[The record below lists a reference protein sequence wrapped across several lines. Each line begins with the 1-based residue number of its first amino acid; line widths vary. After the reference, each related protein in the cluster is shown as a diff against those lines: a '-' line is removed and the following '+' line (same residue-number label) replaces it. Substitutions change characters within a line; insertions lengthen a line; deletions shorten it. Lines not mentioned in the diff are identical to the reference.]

1 MLLRKEFRMNCS
13 NRHRLLPYAVC
24 AIALCLSGVAK
35 ADVTASVLGI
45 VNDTGGHVVPNAT
58 VVLTNGTTG
67 YRRSAPTDST
77 GGYEFVSVPVG
88 DGYAVSVSS
97 PGFEQS
103 VKQGITLTVN
113 QRFRADFALS
123 VGKVTEQVAV
133 SADTVQVDTTTNQ
146 LGDVISDKQ
155 MIALPLNGR
164 SYTDLMGLQPG
175 VVPITSSV
183 AFTDRPVSGE
193 LNPGET
199 SVNGSQESGNS
210 FLINGG
216 DVEEPKNNG
225 AAVIPSLDA
234 IQEFRILTN
243 TFDAEYGRFG
253 GAIVNVITKSGTNQ
267 FHGSVYEFLR
277 NEKLNAKNYFAQ
289 NAIDSETGLPIPNT
303 ARGDFKRNQ
312 FGYAFGGPV
321 VKNHLFF
328 FSDYQG
334 TREVRGLTGSPAFVP
349 STQETQGNFSD
360 VATTGYGALTGL
372 VQGSAANSMPVTL
385 SQRLGY
391 KVSTGEP
398 YWVTGCNTTADAQA
412 GVCVFPGQ
420 QIPKAAWDP
429 AAAGTLKFIPA
440 PTSSSGGSPI
450 YSTSSLTNLLN
461 DDKIGERVT
470 WSERRTGDWSF
481 YFSYDT
487 TSTFNPFAGG
497 NVPGFSGSVPQTAIQ
512 GNVSNTHEFNA
523 TTVNEARLNYTRSTI
538 FQTHPSGPGLGPLSS
553 FGFSTATLGLTSTV
567 PSVEGVPSIS
577 IGGAYGISMGVVAY
591 AINQV
596 NNTYQLADVLSKIVG
611 KHSLKFGGEVRQ
623 IQVDEFNISTPNGS
637 FSFDGTETGNGFAD
651 YLLGAPA
658 SFAQQSY
665 STFFTK
671 ANYGGMFAQD
681 SWRIRPN
688 LTINAGLRWEIIQP
702 YYEKRGWLN
711 AIDWGVQSTVY
722 PGSPTGWIFPG
733 DKGLPKTI
741 SKTPYDDFSPRFGI
755 NWSPSASDGIFG
767 KLVGG
772 PGKTT
777 VRLGSGIYYTA
788 IEDQPSFYTIGD
800 APFGLYYQ
808 SPALVYFNS
817 PFEDRRNGNNPGQ
830 RFPFTPP
837 TPGQAIN
844 WATYLPIGGSPGVA
858 LGNVTPY
865 IIQFNFNIQREL
877 PGSTILSLAYV
888 GTRGHHILGQ
898 MESNPGNAAL
908 CLQVASE
915 LPTGQGCGPHGEDQI
930 YQMPGGAAVN
940 GTRPH
945 SVTSGDFLSQGL
957 LDFTSNPYNI
967 TIVNS
972 DYNAFQSSVTK
983 HTGFSQFQVSYT
995 WAKSIDDG
1003 SGDTDAINPFNP
1015 HLSRSLSAFDM
1026 AQNLVI
1032 SYGVDLPKFEGS
1044 SAPVRLSLGG
1054 WQLTGITRFTT
1065 GLPVTIS
1072 ENIDQ
1077 SLAGTGGIDTP
1088 NWDGQPI
1095 KRFNPRSTP
1104 THTYFN
1110 ASQFSLEPLG
1120 TFGNANRRFFSGP
1133 GINNWDMALRKIVPI
1148 HDQYSLEFRAE
1159 FFNLMN
1165 HAQFNNPSGN
1175 QSSASF
1181 GQVTSARDPRIGQ
1194 VAMRFA
1200 F

>member
-1 MLLRKEFRMNCS
+1 MFLRKEFRMNRSLHSRFLSLLVCS
-13 NRHRLLPYAVC
+13 LIL
-24 AIALCLSGVAK
+24 ALATLAR
-35 ADVTASVLGI
+35 ADVTASILGI
-45 VNDTGGHVVPNAT
+45 VNDSSGHPVPN
-58 VVLTNGTTG
+58 VNVELTNSTTG
-67 YRRSAPTDST
+67 YHRTATTDSS
-77 GGYEFVSVPVG
+77 GAYEFLSVPVG
-88 DGYAVSVSS
+88 DGYNVTASAA
-97 PGFEQS
+97 GFEQS
-103 VKQGITLTVN
+103 VNQGITLLVN
-113 QRFRADFALS
+113 QRFRSDFALK
-123 VGKVTEQVAV
+123 VGQVTERVTV
-133 SADTVQVDTTTNQ
+133 SADAVQVDTSTNQ

-175 VVPITSSV
+175 VVPITSSA

-193 LNPGET
+193 LNAGET

-277 NEKLNAKNYFAQ
+277 NEKLNGKNWFAQ
-289 NAIDSETGLPIPNT
+289 NAIDPATGEPIPHT

-312 FGYAFGGPV
+312 YGYAFGGPV
-321 VKNHLFF
+321 VKNRLFF
-328 FSDYQG
+328 FSDWQG

-349 STQETQGNFSD
+349 SAQEAQGDFSD
-360 VATTGYGALTGL
+360 VDSTGYGALNA
-372 VQGSAANSMPVTL
+372 VVKGSGANSMPVTL
-385 SQRLGY
+385 TQRLGY
-391 KVSTGEP
+391 TVNTGEP
-398 YWVTGCNTTADAQA
+398 YWAPGCNTPADAQA
-412 GVCVFPGQ
+412 GICVFPGQ
-420 QIPKAAWDP
+420 KIPQAAWDS

-450 YSTSSLTNLLN
+450 YSTSSLTNQLN

-470 WSERRTGDWSF
+470 WNERRTGDWSF
-481 YFSYDT
+481 FFSYDT

-497 NVPGFSGSVPQTAIQ
+497 NVPGFSGTVPQKAIQ

-523 TTVNEARLNYTRSTI
+523 TTVNEVRLNYTRSTI

-553 FGFSTATLGLTSTV
+553 FGFSTSELGLTSTV

-577 IGGAYGISMGVVAY
+577 IGGAYGISMGVVPY

-611 KHSLKFGGEVRQ
+611 KHSLKFGGEARQ

-665 STFFTK
+665 STFFTR
-671 ANYGGMFAQD
+671 ANYGGIFAQD
-681 SWRIRPN
+681 SYRLRPN
-688 LTINAGLRWEIIQP
+688 LTLNAGLRWEIIQP

-741 SKTPYDDFSPRFGI
+741 SKTPHDDFSPRIGI
-755 NWSPSASDGIFG
+755 NWSPTNADGVLG
-767 KLVGG
+767 KLIGG
-772 PGKTT
+772 PGKTS
-777 VRLGSGIYYTA
+777 VRAGFGVYYTA

-808 SPALVYFNS
+808 SPTQVYFNT
-817 PFEDRRNGNNPGQ
+817 PFEDRRQGNNPGQ

-837 TPGQAIN
+837 TPGQPIN

-865 IIQFNFNIQREL
+865 ILQFNLNIQREL
-877 PGSTILSLAYV
+877 PGSSLLSLAYV
-888 GTRGHHILGQ
+888 GTRGHHLLGQ
-898 MESNPGNAAL
+898 LESNPGTPSL
-908 CLQVASE
+908 CLQVAAE
-915 LPTGQGCGPHGEDQI
+915 LPAGSGCGPHGEDQI
-930 YQMPGGAAVN
+930 YQLPGGAAVN

-945 SVTSGDFLSQGL
+945 SVTSGEFLSQGL

-967 TIVNS
+967 TMVNS
-972 DYNAFQSSVTK
+972 DYNAFQSSLVK
-983 HTGFSQFQVSYT
+983 HQGFSQFQVSYT

-1003 SGDTDAINPFNP
+1003 SGDTDGINPFNP
-1015 HLSRSLSAFDM
+1015 HLSRSLSAFHM

-1032 SYGVDLPKFEGS
+1032 SYGIELPKFAGS
-1044 SAPVRLSLGG
+1044 NALVRTSLGG
-1054 WQLTGITRFTT
+1054 WQLTGITRFTS
-1065 GLPVTIS
+1065 GLPVTIA
-1072 ENIDQ
+1072 EKVDQ
-1077 SLAGTGGIDTP
+1077 SLTGTSGIDTP

-1095 KRFNPRSTP
+1095 KKFNPRSTS
-1104 THTYFN
+1104 THTYFS
-1110 ASQFSLEPLG
+1110 ASQFSLQPLG
-1120 TFGNANRRFFSGP
+1120 TFGNANRRFFTGP
-1133 GINNWDMALRKIVPI
+1133 GLNNWDMALRKVVQI
-1148 HDQYSLEFRAE
+1148 HDQYSLEFRGE

-1194 VAMRFA
+1194 LAMRFA